1 MKRNAERINSVAAI
15 TSLLGL
21 IKWRVW
27 ELNAARNTNV
37 LILKDGKG
45 ARQEVDRPALDI
57 TDKKTYTVQGKRIS
71 ILVLLHR
78 YDLQHNQTANQ
89 DTSVKTRNPPVVT
102 EQGQHK
108 NISLKTA

>member
-27 ELNAARNTNV
+27 ERNAARNANALV
-37 LILKDGKG
+37 PKDGKG

-57 TDKKTYTVQGKRIS
+57 TDKKNIHRTGKNNQYSRAAPS
-71 ILVLLHR
+71 I
-78 YDLQHNQTANQ
+78 
-89 DTSVKTRNPPVVT
+89 
-102 EQGQHK
+102 
-108 NISLKTA
+108 